1 MNPTTKPSDETST
14 NMEMDEIELCLRR
27 FASEDNNQGLS
38 RLLDSMFTESAQDKA
53 RHENN
58 PKDKMEDMKEG
69 E

>member
-1 MNPTTKPSDETST
+1 MNKESSPFEETST
-14 NMEMDEIELCLRR
+14 NMELDEIELCLRR

-53 RHENN
+53 RHENH
-58 PKDKMEDMKEG
+58 PKDSMEDQKEG